1 MDKLLA
7 ELEEVE
13 RLAQE
18 LEDLKHDMVRC
29 QTLREAAKQAGDA
42 VRKLQ
47 HETQTSTSTQKD
59 KLWLLLPN
67 RTFFEL
73 SHETAVRT
81 LEEGMCLV
89 YGPNDTFTAHLGHRF
104 ADVGRHVAQKYKHS
118 ERSYKG
124 YRTSKGSCS
133 TSFTT
138 KNQLPSTLV
147 RTL

>member
-7 ELEEVE
+7 ELKEVE

-18 LEDLKHDMVRC
+18 LEDLKHDMMKC
-29 QTLREAAKQAGDA
+29 QTLREAAKQAEHA

-47 HETQTSTSTQKD
+47 QRTQTSTSTEKD

-73 SHETAVRT
+73 SHETAVHT
-81 LEEGMCLV
+81 LEEGMSLV
-89 YGPNDTFTAHLGHRF
+89 FGPKDTFTVNQGHRS

-118 ERSYKG
+118 KRSSKG
-124 YRTSKGSCS
+124 YRTGKGSCS
-133 TSFTT
+133 TTFTT
-138 KNQLPSTLV
+138 KNRLRSTLV

>member
-47 HETQTSTSTQKD
+47 QQAQTSTSTQKD

-73 SHETAVRT
+73 SHETAVRS

-89 YGPNDTFTAHLGHRF
+89 YGPNDTFAAHQGHRF
-104 ADVGRHVAQKYKHS
+104 TDVGRHLAQKYKHLKRSS
-118 ERSYKG
+118 EG

-133 TSFTT
+133 TTFTT
-138 KNQLPSTLV
+138 KNRLPSTLV